1 MSSIFTRNLK
11 SKFTEEFIND
21 VASANSNYYICFG
34 RVDPWN
40 DDQNPPLAN
49 GSVFAS
55 YYDIQKNILFG
66 KKVSVSDVAYMA
78 KNIQYK
84 PGTVYDYYDDKD
96 PNLYDKNFFVI
107 NQYGRV
113 YKCLFNNY
121 GAPSTTVPNITST
134 IGDFTT
140 ADGYIW
146 KYLFSVPSTF
156 QKKFGTQEYVAANT
170 DPAVKFHSEP
180 GAIHVLVVDSSAN
193 GYIQTSGYVQN
204 YISPTLVKIDV
215 GALPVSGAYTNSAF
229 YITSGTGSG
238 SILKISNYIANQQGN
253 FVYTFDNIPQ
263 LDTTSQYSIVP
274 YVTIKGDGTGCA
286 AIPIVNN
293 FTSYIDS
300 IQVINRG
307 TNYSYADISI
317 EANNVFVTGKT
328 VAHAIITPPGGHG
341 SNVVKEL
348 GCDTTGLSVFVA
360 NTDGFPSWAT
370 YRQLSLLYN
379 PISASNNSIFNDSG
393 FKNYYTMNITINNQP
408 FKPFETITGF
418 ISGATGTVL
427 HSDNNQMYVYNVT
440 GTFAAYELVT
450 GTYSGHT
457 ALISTIVPPQLTI
470 NTGEVFY
477 YRNIEPITRDPLSS
491 EQIKLFFKV

>member
-34 RVDPWN
+34 KVDSWD

-55 YYDIQKNILFG
+55 FYDVQKNILYG
-66 KKVSVSDVAYMA
+66 KKVSVSDIAYMA
-78 KNIQYK
+78 KNIQYV
-84 PGTVYDYYDDKD
+84 PGTIYDYYDDKD
-96 PNLYDKNFFVI
+96 PDLYNKNFYVI

-146 KYLFSVPSTF
+146 KYLFYVPTTF
-156 QKKFGTQEYVAANT
+156 QKKFSTDEYFAANT
-170 DPAVKFHSEP
+170 DPSVQFHSEP
-180 GAIHVLVVDSSAN
+180 GAIHVIVVDSSAN
-193 GYIQTSGYVQN
+193 GYIQTSGYVQE
-204 YISPTLVKIDV
+204 YISPTLVRIDT
-215 GALPVSGAYTNSAF
+215 GALPVNGAYTNSAF
-229 YITSGTGSG
+229 YVVYGTGAG
-238 SILKISNYIANQQGN
+238 SILKISNYVANEQGN
-253 FVYTFDNIPQ
+253 FVYTTDNIPQ
-263 LDTTSQYSIVP
+263 LDTTSFYSIVP
-274 YVTIKGDGTGCA
+274 YVTINGDGNGCA
-286 AIPIVNN
+286 AIPVVNN

-307 TNYSYADISI
+307 SNFSYADISV
-317 EANNVFVTGKT
+317 EANSVFVTGNT
-328 VAHAIITPPGGHG
+328 VLHAIISPPGGHG

-348 GCDTTGLSVFVA
+348 GCDTTGMSVFVA
-360 NTDGFPSWAT
+360 NTDGFPSWVT

-393 FKNYYTMNITINNQP
+393 FKNYYTMNVTINNLP
-408 FKPFETITGF
+408 FQPFETITGF
-418 ISGATGTVL
+418 LSGATGIVL
-427 HSDNNQMYVYNVT
+427 YCDDGQMFVYNVQ
-440 GTFAAYELVT
+440 GTFAAFELVT
-450 GTYSGHT
+450 GTYSGYT
-457 ALISTIVPPQLTI
+457 ALISTIIPPQLTI
-470 NTGEVFY
+470 NTGEIFY
-477 YRNIEPITRDPLSS
+477 YRNIEPITRDPFSS